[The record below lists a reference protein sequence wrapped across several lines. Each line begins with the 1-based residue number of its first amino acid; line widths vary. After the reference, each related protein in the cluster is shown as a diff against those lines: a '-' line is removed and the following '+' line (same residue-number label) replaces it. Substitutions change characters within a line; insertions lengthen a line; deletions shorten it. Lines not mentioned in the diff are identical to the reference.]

1 LFDPDRPGIRGIR
14 IAVDWPNVAAGIV
27 PPEGSYGRRFALHPI
42 LLYAHILP
50 GVVYLVAP
58 FQLRRSFRERHFSA
72 HRRMGR
78 VMLPAGI
85 IAGIFAIMF
94 GILFPFGGP
103 LEASATVMF
112 GGYFVTA
119 LVPAV
124 LAIRDGDPTLE
135 SGDRRL
141 CLRRRVEVD
150 TLYRSCPATCVST
163 AAPSQRG

>member
-1 LFDPDRPGIRGIR
+1 
-14 IAVDWPNVAAGIV
+14 
-27 PPEGSYGRRFALHPI
+27 
-42 LLYAHILP
+42 
-50 GVVYLVAP
+50 
-58 FQLRRSFRERHFSA
+58 
-72 HRRMGR
+72 MGR

-124 LAIRDGDPTLE
+124 LAIRDGDPTSE

-150 TLYRSCPATCVST
+150 TPYCSCPATCVST